1 MEEMKENL
9 PKETLI
15 ELKTN
20 YKRIEIYHQEQ
31 INQMIE
37 GYSNLNTNVTE
48 VSKEIKD
55 YQPFIK
61 LVRNGCKSSFQSQI
75 KSTI

>member
-1 MEEMKENL
+1 
-9 PKETLI
+9 
-15 ELKTN
+15 
-20 YKRIEIYHQEQ
+20 
-31 INQMIE
+31 MIE

-75 KSTI
+75 KSTIWLNIC